1 MYRHIIIIIINYY
14 YYYVY
19 HIAISN
25 FKKCFN
31 VGCIHLYKL

>member
-1 MYRHIIIIIINYY
+1 MYRHIIIIIIIIIII
-14 YYYVY
+14 VY